1 MLPLSTEIYHRRLL
15 VFPMLSPSCVFTNQT
30 SLLHYIN
37 FLWTAHWPAAVQL
50 LVSVS
55 FVKSNLL
62 RGFYEAA
69 FNALGWSQSHR
80 AYGDKFKFRWKQRRR
95 PDTFEIWVVLK
106 CKLCF
111 DLTEGEQLLFFFF
124 YSHRVSGLMFPLIT
138 LVLTL
143 SWHSPSFSFCF
154 SALCLFF
161 LPIQY
166 SIACFVILSLLWLFK
181 LQLLNERHPKLFVID
196 CRQHDCW
203 MRMYRQS

>member
-1 MLPLSTEIYHRRLL
+1 
-15 VFPMLSPSCVFTNQT
+15 MLSPSCVFTNQT

-80 AYGDKFKFRWKQRRR
+80 ASGDKFRWKQKRR

-154 SALCLFF
+154 SALSNT
-161 LPIQY
+161 IQY
-166 SIACFVILSLLWLFK
+166 CLLCYFELI
-181 LQLLNERHPKLFVID
+181 VTV
-196 CRQHDCW
+196 
-203 MRMYRQS
+203 